1 MSRPSPTLP
10 VPPPARA
17 TVRALPFAG
26 DDVQRVAGVR
36 AGNQAAIAAFY
47 DRYAGLVTSTLL
59 RVLGAEQEL
68 ADLHHDVLLRALASI
83 DELRDPRALKAWIT
97 SIAVFTAR
105 TTILRRSRRRWL
117 RYLPWYELPEVEAAA
132 PSGEASEALRATYAI
147 LDELPADE
155 RIAFA
160 LRFIGGMELTEAAEA
175 CQVSLATIKRRLSR
189 AEARFTALA
198 RESAVLHDWI
208 EGGARWGT
216 G

>member
-1 MSRPSPTLP
+1 MPGPSPTLP
-10 VPPPARA
+10 VPPPASA
-17 TVRALPFAG
+17 VVRALPFAG
-26 DDVQRVAGVR
+26 DDALLVAGVR
-36 AGNQAAIAAFY
+36 AGNKAAIAAFY
-47 DRYAGLVTSTLL
+47 DRYEALVRATLW
-59 RVLGAEQEL
+59 RVLGAEPEI

-83 DELRDPRALKAWIT
+83 DELRDPRALKAWLT

-105 TTILRRSRRRWL
+105 TAILRRSRRRWL
-117 RYLPWYELPEVEAAA
+117 RYLPWYELPEVEASA
-132 PSGEASEALRATYAI
+132 PSSEASEALRATYAI

-160 LRFIGGMELTEAAEA
+160 LRFIGGMELTEVAAA
-175 CQVSLATIKRRLSR
+175 CQVSLATIKRRLAR